1 MGDSWDDEEFEIPT
15 IAAAPVIAAVN
26 WDDEEDNVVV
36 DEDIVSKPSAS
47 QVAAQKKKAAEEEL
61 TFQTKMKLSLLENE
75 TPDQKKLRER
85 RQLEEA
91 DAELSS
97 ELFTKTKKSTA
108 SSSTTGGGIGSI
120 VLKTMGDHS
129 TFGNTIAAKLKDSSA
144 FNVGAFYKSLN
155 KVLDKEISLEVIE
168 EIYQTVSRIRDA
180 KLKEKP
186 ANAPLVKKKS
196 KKDLAKDKQ
205 AHDDK
210 FGGSSKDYDDTYD
223 NLEDDFM

>member
-1 MGDSWDDEEFEIPT
+1 MGDSWDDDEFEVPT
-15 IAAAPVIAAVN
+15 IAAKPPAAN

-36 DEDIVSKPSAS
+36 DEDIVAKPSAS
-47 QVAAQKKKAAEEEL
+47 QVAAQKKKADEEEL

-75 TPDQKKLRER
+75 TPDQKKMRER

-97 ELFTKTKKSTA
+97 DLFTKTKKAPVSLSA
-108 SSSTTGGGIGSI
+108 AGGIGST
-120 VLKTMGDHS
+120 VLKTIGDHS
-129 TFGNTIAAKLKDSSA
+129 TFGKTIAAKLKDSSA

-155 KVLDKEISLEVIE
+155 KVLDREISLEVIE

-186 ANAPLVKKKS
+186 AGPPVVKKKS
-196 KKDLAKDKQ
+196 KKDLAKEKQ
-205 AHDDK
+205 DHDDK
-210 FGGSSKDYDDTYD
+210 FGGSAKEYNDEYD
-223 NLEDDFM
+223 NMEDNYM